1 MLAYPLFQKIKIN
14 EFSIIRGKFG
24 GATAI
29 GMLLI
34 KEIECRTLSDFDILD
49 LARTQ
54 LGM

>member
-1 MLAYPLFQKIKIN
+1 MLAYPLFQKININ
-14 EFSIIRGKFG
+14 EFSINREKMG
-24 GATAI
+24 GARAI